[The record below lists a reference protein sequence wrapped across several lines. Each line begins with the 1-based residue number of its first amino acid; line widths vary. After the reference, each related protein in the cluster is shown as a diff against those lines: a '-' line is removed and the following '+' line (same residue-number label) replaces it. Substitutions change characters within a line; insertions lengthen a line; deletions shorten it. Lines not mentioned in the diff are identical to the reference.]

1 MTLGERMKKLM
12 SDQNISQKDLAIRL
26 NVQEAT
32 VSRYV
37 NNTRE
42 PNAENL
48 ANIATALNTT
58 VDCLLGKSSDTVYKC
73 AFEELKSL
81 VARNATSLTQEEKC
95 EIINVLL
102 NGIGVNK

>member
-1 MTLGERMKKLM
+1 MNIGEKMKELM
-12 SDQNISQKDLAIRL
+12 RTQNITQKDLAIRL

-32 VSRYV
+32 ISRYI

-58 VDCLLGKSSDTVYKC
+58 VDYLIGKSNSSEMNC
-73 AFEELKSL
+73 NFGQLKL
-81 VARNATSLTQEEKC
+81 FVARNATNLTQQEKFDV
-95 EIINVLL
+95 INILL
-102 NGIGVNK
+102 NGKDVK